1 MRALILTLLL
11 STFSYGQ
18 DLSIVHFNY
27 KWNTHNQYDNLEKLK
42 GVRVKYAYV
51 EEQSDALQAS
61 IKASPTL
68 ILFKDNR
75 PVARFEA
82 DLTMRIQETLEEI
95 QEIIDRHKESKRKST

>member
-1 MRALILTLLL
+1 MRTLLL
-11 STFSYGQ
+11 ALLFTAFSYGQ

-27 KWNTHNQYDNLEKLK
+27 KWNTHNQYKNLEKLK
-42 GVRVKYAYV
+42 GVRVQYAFV

-95 QEIIDRHKESKRKST
+95 QEVIDRHKSIRKST